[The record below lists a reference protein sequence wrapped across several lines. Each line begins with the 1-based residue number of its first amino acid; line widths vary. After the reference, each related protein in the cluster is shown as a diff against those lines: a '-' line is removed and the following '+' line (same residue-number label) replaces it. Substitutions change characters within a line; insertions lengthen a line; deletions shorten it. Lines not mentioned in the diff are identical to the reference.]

1 MWKAIEHENV
11 KLKAQ
16 AVKCIVNFCNGIKD
30 SNESLLEEYAGTLLS
45 KLAKLFE
52 QSLTSTYI
60 PIQAEVLCCMSLIA
74 TAMKEKFAAYYSTFI
89 PGLKTLLANTP
100 METLK
105 QKQLRANTIHT
116 IGNMIYA
123 LSEME
128 KDKEVIVNDA
138 KEITV
143 MLIALLKTNLTDDD
157 PQTVAIYNFWSQST
171 YVLKESFAEYL
182 PSVVPSLFNFMNASL
197 ELKVADTQNPVSQFD
212 EKDVMINFG
221 KVKLGVNS
229 QVFRDKVLAANIL
242 MEICANMKK
251 AFKPYTEEM
260 AKSVCE
266 NFKVLTSKS
275 LLQATA
281 KSFKCLLETCDTKEE
296 MVKLFNFIYPAMK
309 ATILKNAEDELLS
322 HLKFLLKE
330 LCNAMRFFIDGPQM
344 LSEGEMIALCDILGK
359 SLQAYHK
366 LHQDKIDH
374 LHTSKQLEEDEIERV
389 NEEIDKAAKVLT
401 HSMEIAGIIAKLYTT
416 QAFAPFAAKLI
427 PEFVYFWQNTGGS
440 TRVHLGAICF
450 FCDVIEYFNSATY
463 HSEVAAQ
470 SAQKFLNAMN
480 DEERDIVQSAS
491 YGLGLIAQHAQGVFK
506 EILAPTLQALLKV
519 VQEPDSRS
527 EEKGTCTECAIG
539 AIGKIGLFF
548 YGHELVGAPSIQQY
562 LGWLP
567 LKAESEEAQNVHKL
581 LFEQILAKN
590 PAVMGSVDHVKGAL
604 ERIHALATAEPD
616 LEILRPED
624 VPLLQQCVAVLTGA

>member
-1 MWKAIEHENV
+1 MWKTIEHENI
-11 KLKAQ
+11 KLRTQ
-16 AVKCIVNFCNGIKD
+16 GVKCIINFCNGIKD
-30 SNESLLEEYAGTLLS
+30 SNENLLEQYAETLLS

-60 PIQAEVLCCMSLIA
+60 PIQAEVLCCIGLIA

-89 PGLKTLLANTP
+89 TGLKTLLVNTP

-128 KDKEVIVNDA
+128 KDKEVVINDA
-138 KEITV
+138 RETTV
-143 MLIALLKTNLTDDD
+143 MLIGLLKANLTDDD
-157 PQTVAIYNFWSQST
+157 PQTIAVHNFWSQAT

-182 PSVVPSLFNFMNASL
+182 PNIVPSLFNFMKAPL
-197 ELKVADTQNPVSQFD
+197 DLKIADSQNPAPQFD
-212 EKDVMINFG
+212 EKDTMLNFG
-221 KVKLGVNS
+221 KVQLGVNS
-229 QVFRDKVLAANIL
+229 QVFQNKLLAANVL
-242 MEICANMKK
+242 MEMCANVKK
-251 AFKPYTEEM
+251 GFKPYTEEM

-266 NFKVLTSKS
+266 NFKILTSKR
-275 LLQATA
+275 LLQAIA

-309 ATILKNAEDELLS
+309 AVIAKNAEDELLAY
-322 HLKFLLKE
+322 LKFLLKE
-330 LCNAMRFFIDGPQM
+330 LCNAMRYFIDGPQM
-344 LSEGEMIALCDILGK
+344 LSEDEMIALCDILGK
-359 SLQAYHK
+359 SLQAYRN
-366 LHQDKIDH
+366 LHQEKIDY
-374 LHTSKQLEEDEIERV
+374 LYDSKQLEEDEIEKV
-389 NEEIDKAAKVLT
+389 NEEIEKNAKVLT

-416 QAFAPFAAKLI
+416 RAYAPFAAKLI
-427 PEFVYFWQNTGGS
+427 PQFVYFWQNTGDS
-440 TRVHLGAICF
+440 ARVHLGAICF
-450 FCDVIEYFNSATY
+450 FCDVIEYFHGATFY
-463 HSEVAAQ
+463 SEVAAQ
-470 SAQKFLNAMN
+470 SSKKFLSAMN
-480 DEERDIVQSAS
+480 NEDRDIIQSAS

-506 EILAPTLQALLKV
+506 EILAPTLQALLRI

-527 EEKGTCTECAIG
+527 EEKGVCTECAIG

-548 YGHELVGAPSIQQY
+548 YGHELVGAPLIQQY

-590 PAVMGSVDHVKGAL
+590 PAVMGSVDHVKAAL

-624 VPLLQQCVAVLTGA
+624 VSLLQQCVKVLTGV